1 MNCSSL
7 LPQCDCCFCTDSI
20 SQVSETVPIW
30 LDDLRCGRN
39 NTALLNCPHSGLG
52 VEDCTHSEDV
62 GVACA
67 PRSDCDGEPVHV
79 QELVINALPV
89 SIANSLDQ

>member
-1 MNCSSL
+1 MIVEK
-7 LPQCDCCFCTDSI
+7 CTDSI

-30 LDDLRCGRN
+30 LDDLRCGSN
-39 NTALLNCPHSGLG
+39 DTALLNCPHSGLG

-79 QELVINALPV
+79 QELVMVNDPV
-89 SIANSLDQ
+89 SMIVTLWLCSQR